1 MIKIKYTPGSFEYI
15 PLFYLGNTIY
25 LLYCFPHWHTPFF
38 NEYLFVITHSLAV
51 AVSACQLHNR
61 EQIHCNCLL
70 YRAKR
75 LACWRMMSLL
85 KVVDLVFWWL
95 AMAFRLQL
103 HSNLCMFLTIVT
115 QYFFYNFLP
124 LHAIHYY
131 LLPPF
136 LTLQFFISFVWLPWQ
151 MFFFSP
157 HSLHEVFCSQ

>member
-38 NEYLFVITHSLAV
+38 NVYLFVITHSLAV

-115 QYFFYNFLP
+115 QYFFLQFFTFACYTP
-124 LHAIHYY
+124 LFITTFFNLH
-131 LLPPF
+131 
-136 LTLQFFISFVWLPWQ
+136 FFISFVRLPW
-151 MFFFSP
+151 
-157 HSLHEVFCSQ
+157 